1 MPLFA
6 LFGYWGYYLYGL
18 FNQGATFGV
27 QFSPDNQWLIAYN
40 IFALFGNLLP
50 YVYNQIA
57 LFLKVEL
64 TLGVMLTDWWSV
76 SLPEYARFPS
86 IPPVLLRFVRCFV
99 LAIYVFFPVATLS
112 MGIGNIQGLIG
123 ALAGA
128 SLVLESLPQ
137 RDVPGEEGQLLLLVH
152 AGC

>member
-1 MPLFA
+1 M
-6 LFGYWGYYLYGL
+6 YGL

-76 SLPEYARFPS
+76 SLPEHARFPS
-86 IPPVLLRFVRCFV
+86 IPPVLF
-99 LAIYVFFPVATLS
+99 
-112 MGIGNIQGLIG
+112 
-123 ALAGA
+123 
-128 SLVLESLPQ
+128 
-137 RDVPGEEGQLLLLVH
+137 
-152 AGC
+152 